1 MEMETILKL
10 VLRTVVD
17 ILIWGVF
24 FTFLFSVI
32 FGLFTKWL
40 IELGELTQNER
51 ENEDQEKT
59 I

>member
-1 MEMETILKL
+1 METILKL

-40 IELGELTQNER
+40 AELGEIIQNEVKD
-51 ENEDQEKT
+51 ENQET
-59 I
+59 SR

>member
-1 MEMETILKL
+1 METTLKL

-32 FGLFTKWL
+32 WGLFTKWL
-40 IELGELTQNER
+40 IELGELIQNEVKD
-51 ENEDQEKT
+51 ENQETSK
-59 I
+59 

>member
-1 MEMETILKL
+1 METILKL
-10 VLRTVVD
+10 VLRTVVG

-32 FGLFTKWL
+32 LGLFTKWL
-40 IELGELTQNER
+40 LELGELIQIEGQNE
-51 ENEDQEKT
+51 DKEKT